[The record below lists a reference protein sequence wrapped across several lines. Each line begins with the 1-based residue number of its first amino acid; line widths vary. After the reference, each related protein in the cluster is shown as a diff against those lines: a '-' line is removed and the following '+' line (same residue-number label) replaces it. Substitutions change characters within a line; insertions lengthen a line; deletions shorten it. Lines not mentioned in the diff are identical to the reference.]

1 MTEWGRQWEKLVNL
15 MRDEAI
21 EIQNVGGEGY
31 YLVSPTKLADRLL
44 ANGVTVQPVTEKRT
58 GLYGKY
64 SIFRADGT
72 PVKDRCFVLKPDKD
86 PVAVKA
92 LQTYAAATDDEQLR
106 NDLYDWVGKPMPLP
120 EPPKEES

>member
-44 ANGVTVQPVTEKRT
+44 ANGVTVQEWIPVMERLPKDDSPVLVYKSRHSEA
-58 GLYGKY
+58 YGNMETAY
-64 SIFRADGT
+64 YYNQRRWIGCIGENVT
-72 PVKDRCFVLKPDKD
+72 H
-86 PVAVKA
+86 
-92 LQTYAAATDDEQLR
+92 
-106 NDLYDWVGKPMPLP
+106 WMPLP
-120 EPPKEES
+120 EPPKMEGNSNE

>member
-1 MTEWGRQWEKLVNL
+1 MTDQEKLVEMINHVCEGHAENL
-15 MRDEAI
+15 MQPYGVETLTRHLI
-21 EIQNVGGEGY
+21 
-31 YLVSPTKLADRLL
+31 

-86 PVAVKA
+86 PIAVKA

-106 NDLYDWVGKPMPLP
+106 NELYDWVGKLMSLP
-120 EPPKEES
+120 EPPKEE